1 MGKSTTITND
11 VTTGSMYGVTLDS
24 QSITASELQDVYD
37 EVAALK
43 DSVTEE
49 NVYSEEY
56 LGKLLNLAGKLYFAQ
71 VDIADTIAS
80 DMYDVAVTRS
90 LSEGI
95 TGYEVQTSG
104 LYGMVTGI
112 AEGSLYIDIDNDSH
126 SVLSLEEG
134 SDAAREYF
142 LSTGMIS
149 SLYESTVWEEITGE
163 ESVSTIS
170 ILAKASEENIDILL
184 LSKANLSIEIEKLNT
199 DSTTK
204 QSIIN
209 AVNSGMIVTVPAEDV
224 TIGDWSGTGYIVTNP
239 ETGVGEY
246 MISGGLNGGA
256 VAASVDTMFLVS
268 QMYLNTILCDQI
280 QGIVSMAE
288 LFSTALLFGGSLGM
302 LAAYLGLAN
311 AVYNVISTCNKMTKL
326 FNSYY
331 DYILDDSV
339 DNEQAIIK
347 AIKEC
352 YGYGFFDAVRD
363 GVSGFGQWY
372 AAFE

>member
-1 MGKSTTITND
+1 
-11 VTTGSMYGVTLDS
+11 MYGVTLDS
-24 QSITASELQDVYD
+24 QSITASGLQDVYN

-43 DSVTEE
+43 ESVTEK

-126 SVLSLEEG
+126 SVLSLEG
-134 SDAAREYF
+134 DSDVAREYF

-184 LSKANLSIEIEKLNT
+184 LSKANLSTEIEKLNT
-199 DSTTK
+199 DETTK

-209 AVNSGMIVTVPAEDV
+209 AVNSGMIVTVPAEEV
-224 TIGDWSGTGYIVTNP
+224 TMGDWSGTGYIVTTP

-246 MISGGLNGGA
+246 MISGGLNGGVLTVLLTIGSICA
-256 VAASVDTMFLVS
+256 TFSSVMATAMLVWAAVQFLSALLMFAPVVLIVAAIVVLAIGTVAIID
-268 QMYLNTILCDQI
+268 LNKR
-280 QGIVSMAE
+280 MWE
-288 LFSTALLFGGSLGM
+288 NYM
-302 LAAYLGLAN
+302 
-311 AVYNVISTCNKMTKL
+311 
-326 FNSYY
+326 
-331 DYILDDSV
+331 DYIYLLV
-339 DNEQAIIK
+339 T
-347 AIKEC
+347 
-352 YGYGFFDAVRD
+352 
-363 GVSGFGQWY
+363 
-372 AAFE
+372 